1 MTLRDGLRRKP
12 GGQGREW
19 ANRLNAFAASP
30 TREALAKVARNESN
44 NIRRSPHTSPSYPWY
59 LPPYRHLRRALADQS
74 GFAGELLHE
83 GFIQRILS
91 KALRAGYVFCLVGWM
106 SLSHAQNAQ
115 FDVFEYRIDGTTL
128 LPVTVVEQAV
138 YPYMG
143 ENKTLEH
150 VEQARDALE
159 RVYHSAGYLTV
170 VVNIPQQKVEDG
182 VVRLAVTEAS
192 VKRLRVVD
200 SRYFSPADIKA
211 AVPEV
216 AEGNVPNFPEMQKQ
230 LAGLNRSADRR
241 VTPVLR
247 AGKTPGTVEVDL
259 KVKDQLPVHGSIEL
273 NSRQIPNTTLTR
285 LSANVSWDNLWHRQ
299 HSLGLTGLIT
309 PENPD
314 QSKVFSANYTMPVP
328 SGGFLA
334 LYSVYSKSDV
344 ASLGTLNVLGN
355 GVIVGARYILP
366 LPGTEKF
373 FHTATLGVDYKNFGQ
388 AVNLIEGG
396 SFNTPVSYMPFTVG
410 WDGNWVGKSRTTRL
424 GLSLNFHVRGL
435 VGDDEEFAA
444 KRFKA
449 RSNYIFFRGNFS
461 HTETMR
467 QGWGFTGR
475 ASWQIAAQPLI
486 NNEQSIVGGVTTV
499 RGYFEVAALG
509 DDSATGGL
517 ELFTPNYAAYLHQ
530 AIEEF
535 RLLTFIDGGTVR
547 VQQPLPG
554 QRDHFDLAGTGMGF
568 HLKGW
573 KGLSADFAGAVA
585 LEDAGRTKAGDKRVH
600 FLVRQAW

>member
-1 MTLRDGLRRKP
+1 
-12 GGQGREW
+12 
-19 ANRLNAFAASP
+19 
-30 TREALAKVARNESN
+30 
-44 NIRRSPHTSPSYPWY
+44 
-59 LPPYRHLRRALADQS
+59 
-74 GFAGELLHE
+74 
-83 GFIQRILS
+83 
-91 KALRAGYVFCLVGWM
+91 M
-106 SLSHAQNAQ
+106 SLSYAQDAQ
-115 FDVFEYRIDGTTL
+115 FDVFEYRIEGATL

-138 YPYMG
+138 YPHLG
-143 ENKTLEH
+143 EKKTLVH

-159 RVYHSAGYLTV
+159 RAYHGAGYLTV
-170 VVNIPQQKVEDG
+170 LVNIPQQKVEGG
-182 VVRLAVTEAS
+182 VVRLTVTEAP
-192 VKRLRVVD
+192 VKRVRVVD

-230 LAGLNRSADRR
+230 LASLNRTADRR
-241 VTPVLR
+241 ITPVLR

-259 KVKDQLPVHGSIEL
+259 KVKDQLPLHGSIEL

-314 QSKVFSANYTMPVP
+314 QSKVFSANYTMPLE

-334 LYSVYSKSDV
+334 LYSVYSASDV

-355 GVIVGARYILP
+355 GLIVGGRYILP
-366 LPGTEKF
+366 LPGSEKF
-373 FHTATLGVDYKNFGQ
+373 FHTVTLGMDYKDFGQ
-388 AVNLIEGG
+388 SVNLLEGG

-410 WDGNWVGKSRTTRL
+410 WDGNWLGERRTTKL

-435 VGDDEEFAA
+435 VGDEAEFAN

-449 RSNYIFFRGNFS
+449 HANYIFLRGIFS
-461 HTETMR
+461 HTQTMR
-467 QGWGFTGR
+467 QGWGVTGR

-499 RGYFEVAALG
+499 RGYFEVDALG

-517 ELFTPNYAAYLHQ
+517 ELFSPNYANYLHK

-535 RLLTFIDGGTVR
+535 RFLTFIDGGTVR

-554 QRDHFDLAGTGMGF
+554 QLDHFNLAGTGVGF

-573 KGLSADFAGAVA
+573 QGLSADFAGAVA

>member
-1 MTLRDGLRRKP
+1 MKLRDGLHQKRGRHR
-12 GGQGREW
+12 REW
-19 ANRLNAFAASP
+19 LNWLRVFAASWIKQI
-30 TREALAKVARNESN
+30 TIKALSHTDCDNE
-44 NIRRSPHTSPSYPWY
+44 RSLRDVPWY
-59 LPPYRHLRRALADQS
+59 LSLGCDLRRALGNYLD
-74 GFAGELLHE
+74 FAPDLLHE
-83 GFIQRILS
+83 RFVQRFLRQT
-91 KALRAGYVFCLVGWM
+91 LRAGYLVCLAGWM
-106 SLSHAQNAQ
+106 SLSHAQDAQ
-115 FDVFEYRIDGTTL
+115 FDVFEYRIEGATL

-138 YPYMG
+138 YPHLG
-143 ENKTLEH
+143 EKKTLEH

-159 RVYHSAGYLTV
+159 RAYHSAGYLTV
-170 VVNIPQQKVEDG
+170 LVNIPQQKVEGG
-182 VVRLAVTEAS
+182 VVRLTVTEAA

-230 LAGLNRSADRR
+230 LASLNRTADRR
-241 VTPVLR
+241 ITPVLR

-259 KVKDQLPVHGSIEL
+259 KVKDQLPLHGSIEL

-314 QSKVFSANYTMPVP
+314 QSKVFSANYTMPMP
-328 SGGFLA
+328 SGFLA
-334 LYSVYSKSDV
+334 LYSVYSASDV

-355 GVIVGARYILP
+355 GLIVGGRYILP
-366 LPGTEKF
+366 LPGSEKF
-373 FHTATLGVDYKNFGQ
+373 FHTATLGVDYKDFGQ
-388 AVNLIEGG
+388 SVNLIEGG
-396 SFNTPVSYMPFTVG
+396 NFNTPVSYMPFTVG
-410 WDGNWVGKSRTTRL
+410 WDGNWLGKRRTTKL

-435 VGDDEEFAA
+435 VGDEAEFAN

-449 RSNYIFFRGNFS
+449 HSNYIFLRGNFS

-467 QGWGFTGR
+467 QGWGLTGR

-517 ELFTPNYAAYLHQ
+517 ELFTPNYANYLHQ

-535 RLLTFIDGGTVR
+535 RLLTFIDGGIVR

-554 QRDHFDLAGTGMGF
+554 QLDHFNLAGTGMGF